1 MPTEKIDLYNQIL
14 SIPNLEKAYLALIQ
28 QFEEGA
34 KISRY
39 TGIDGTRIDDIAHK
53 ADKIISELQNELETK
68 KTISPALCHYIPK
81 KDGSLRDI
89 YIYTIKDRIKAQS
102 IYQIIEPIF
111 ETNYSPFLFSY
122 RSSHPSYYAG
132 RSVVRRYQRYYNE
145 DHALILDLTNYSN
158 YIDQKILIKK
168 LVLLGLS
175 NQVIELL
182 KLFIYNPIYKD
193 EKLYQPKIGVVQGVP
208 LIALFANLYLNDL
221 DKYLG
226 KKVSLYRRI
235 GDDIILMDKNKEKLE
250 NLWHYTLRE
259 IKKLKLKIKKEK
271 SKLISTNQ
279 GFNFLGYNFNNKI
292 ISLEDSFI
300 TKTISYWRTTLL
312 GNKPQSNYQKIKYL
326 LKVLYLREDNLNN
339 QFLQIISQKILV
351 NNDQQ
356 IKKLSEKF
364 MRIITKYF
372 FDNYSPHNQRL
383 LKKKLKHLE
392 IPSLY
397 KYCLDVHHGRKKIS
411 NLFISTKGK
420 N

>member
-1 MPTEKIDLYNQIL
+1 MPIEKNDLYNQIL

-34 KISRY
+34 KISKY
-39 TGIDGTRIDDIAHK
+39 TGIDGARIDDIAYK
-53 ADKIISELQNELETK
+53 ADKIILEIQSELKTK

-89 YIYTIKDRIKAQS
+89 YIYTIKDRIKAQA

-132 RSVVRRYQRYYNE
+132 RSVARRYQRYYGE
-145 DHALILDLTNYSN
+145 DYTLILDLTNYSN
-158 YIDQKILIKK
+158 YIDQEILIKK
-168 LVLLGLS
+168 LQQIDLPD
-175 NQVIELL
+175 NVIELL
-182 KLFIYNPIYKD
+182 KLFIYNSVYKD
-193 EKLYQPKIGVVQGVP
+193 EKLYQPKVGVVQGVP

-226 KKVSLYRRI
+226 RKVSLYRRI
-235 GDDIILMDKNKEKLE
+235 GDDMILMDKNKEKLE
-250 NLWHYTLRE
+250 KLWHYTLGE
-259 IKKLKLKIKKEK
+259 VKKLKLKIKKEK
-271 SKLISTNQ
+271 SKLIPTNQ
-279 GFNFLGYNFNNKI
+279 EFNFLGYSFNNKI

-300 TKTISYWRTTLL
+300 KKTVSYWRTTLL
-312 GNKPQSNYQKIKYL
+312 AHKPRNNYQKIKHL
-326 LKVLYLREDNLNN
+326 LKILYQREDNINN

-372 FDNYSPHNQRL
+372 FDSYSPHNQRL
-383 LKKKLKHLE
+383 LKEKLKHLK

-397 KYCLDVHHGRKKIS
+397 KYYIDIHHGRKKIA
-411 NLFISTKGK
+411 NLFVSTKSK

>member
-1 MPTEKIDLYNQIL
+1 MPAEKNDLYNQIL
-14 SIPNLEKAYLALIQ
+14 NTTNIEKAYLALIK

-34 KISRY
+34 RISKY
-39 TGIDGTRIDDIAHK
+39 TGIDGSKIDDIAHK
-53 ADKIISELQNELETK
+53 ADKIISELQIELKQK
-68 KTISPALCHYIPK
+68 KAISPALCHYIPK

-89 YIYTIKDRIKAQS
+89 YIYTIKDRIKAQA

-111 ETNYSPFLFSY
+111 EANYSPFLFSY

-132 RSVVRRYQRYYNE
+132 RSVVRRYQRYYDQDN
-145 DHALILDLTNYSN
+145 ALILDLTNYSN

-168 LVLLGLS
+168 LQEIGLPDT
-175 NQVIELL
+175 VIELL
-182 KLFIYNPIYKD
+182 KLFIYNAVYKD
-193 EKLYQPKIGVVQGVP
+193 EKLYRPKIGVVQGVP

-250 NLWHYTLRE
+250 ALFHYTLQE

-271 SKLISTNQ
+271 SKLIATNQ
-279 GFNFLGYNFNNKI
+279 EFNFLGYNFNNKI
-292 ISLEDSFI
+292 ISLEDNFI
-300 TKTISYWRTTLL
+300 KKTISYWRTTLL
-312 GNKPQSNYQKIKYL
+312 GHKPRNNYQKIKYL
-326 LKVLYLREDNLNN
+326 RKTLFQKEDNINN

-372 FDNYSPHNQRL
+372 FGKYSPHNQRL
-383 LKKKLKHLE
+383 LKEKLKHLK

-397 KYCLDVHHGRKKIS
+397 KYYLDVHHGRKKIA
-411 NLFISTKGK
+411 NLFVSTKSRD
-420 N
+420 